1 MIYTALSAASE
12 QEMPLIKELWLYF
25 YDTYLNSSVY
35 YEHLNIDTGKM
46 LSIRIIILGLYV
58 GIAIASFAAVFN
70 KRVLGGIVRRLL
82 SNECFSPESAKT
94 LDELGY
100 GNNFIIYL
108 AVAKSTS
115 LRRVV
120 KCREELEF
128 DKRSAL
134 EREEHEKSGAKNKRL
149 SKRKET
155 EYKTDAYSDS
165 FFIPE
170 EIKYT
175 AEIKFNGKGSTW
187 LGAVILT
194 LVMTVAFFV
203 TMVALP
209 YVFGILNDFVG
220 SL

>member
-1 MIYTALSAASE
+1 MIYAALSAASE
-12 QEMPLIKELWLYF
+12 RELPLIKELWLYF

-46 LSIRIIILGLYV
+46 ISIRIIILGLYI
-58 GIAIASFAAVFN
+58 GIAVAGFAAVFN

-82 SNECFSPESAKT
+82 SNECFSPETAKT

-108 AVAKSTS
+108 AVGKSTS

-128 DKRSAL
+128 NKRSAL
-134 EREEHEKSGAKNKRL
+134 EKEEYEKSRVENKHL
-149 SKRKET
+149 PKRKET

-175 AEIKFNGKGSTW
+175 AETKFDSKGSTW

-203 TMVALP
+203 TMAALP
-209 YVFGILNDFVG
+209 YIFSILNDFVG